1 MSEKKK
7 RKAVDQLSPYSNPD
21 LEYVETKN
29 TTSPKPIVQRKRA
42 RANVGKKNGAISN
55 PKALKGAL
63 SGIKIFPPPDTDDKL
78 SGLNRCFLRAISQ
91 IMKKQSDKD
100 LRYIFK
106 QYEVYVKKI
115 EESADKS

>member
-21 LEYVETKN
+21 IEAAEPKN
-29 TTSPKPIVQRKRA
+29 LTSPKPVAQRKRA
-42 RANVGKKNGAISN
+42 RANVGKKNNAIAN
-55 PKALKGAL
+55 PESLKGAL
-63 SGIKIFPPPDTDDKL
+63 SGIKIFPPPETDDKL

-91 IMKKQSDKD
+91 ILKKQSDKD

-115 EESADKS
+115 EEATDKS